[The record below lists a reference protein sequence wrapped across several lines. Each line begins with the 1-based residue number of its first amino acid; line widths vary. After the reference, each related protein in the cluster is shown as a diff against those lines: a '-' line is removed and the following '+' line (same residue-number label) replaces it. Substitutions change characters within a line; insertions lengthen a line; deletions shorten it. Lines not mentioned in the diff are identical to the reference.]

1 MKVVTLNKIALAL
14 VLFIPWTALSREY
27 THREWIEAFRER
39 NLESKEELLKLYQS
53 RENINISLGRI
64 VPSLNIGTVVDTAL
78 SGPLGLLSGLSNFVG
93 FLLPSRWYQWN
104 ESKMFYNSQKLSYM
118 VLKGDY
124 ALMSEE
130 LYLALKKQYLTA
142 NVFHNL
148 IEELEPLVKSIN
160 FRERIG
166 ELPKGSY
173 ARVKSKLYT
182 LQSDLVQYEMLIQSI
197 LIELNKAIADDSF
210 SELTSIEL
218 APRNS
223 MGEDPRWN
231 WQWLKDNLLEIKSI
245 DTMVKASELS
255 IRSRTWSWLDPA
267 SDGFG
272 LGYFAT
278 KRISTFKRDQI
289 KLKRDRMLLKFKA
302 NFLNINSTLNKRLEQ
317 EKLLRKAVNL
327 SGGRKQQILT
337 DYRLTGEMDA
347 DDYIETIDNYLGFR
361 IREISNGVEL
371 EYLEAQKDRLLFRN
385 FYDGL
390 EAFVPRREANRLNRY
405 QRKED
410 RIVDFHMED

>member
-1 MKVVTLNKIALAL
+1 M
-14 VLFIPWTALSREY
+14 
-27 THREWIEAFRER
+27 
-39 NLESKEELLKLYQS
+39 
-53 RENINISLGRI
+53 
-64 VPSLNIGTVVDTAL
+64 
-78 SGPLGLLSGLSNFVG
+78 
-93 FLLPSRWYQWN
+93 
-104 ESKMFYNSQKLSYM
+104 
-118 VLKGDY
+118 
-124 ALMSEE
+124 
-130 LYLALKKQYLTA
+130 
-142 NVFHNL
+142 
-148 IEELEPLVKSIN
+148 
-160 FRERIG
+160 
-166 ELPKGSY
+166 
-173 ARVKSKLYT
+173 
-182 LQSDLVQYEMLIQSI
+182 
-197 LIELNKAIADDSF
+197 
-210 SELTSIEL
+210 
-218 APRNS
+218 
-223 MGEDPRWN
+223 
-231 WQWLKDNLLEIKSI
+231 
-245 DTMVKASELS
+245 S